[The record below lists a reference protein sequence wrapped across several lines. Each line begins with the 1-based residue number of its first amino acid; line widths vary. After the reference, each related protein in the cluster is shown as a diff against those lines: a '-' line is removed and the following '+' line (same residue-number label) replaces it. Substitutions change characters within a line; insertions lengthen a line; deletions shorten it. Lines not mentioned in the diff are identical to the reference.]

1 MLLSALG
8 EAQRIYTQYYMVY
21 RIVMSE
27 VLSVRID
34 EDLKE
39 RLSYLM
45 NRRKIVDR
53 SAYLRQLID
62 KALTEDLIDYLAEE
76 VKSKRISV
84 WKAASIA
91 QIPLRAMMTELAKR
105 DIPTYDE
112 QAFREDLR
120 FVEGN

>member
-1 MLLSALG
+1 VIDMA
-8 EAQRIYTQYYMVY
+8 
-21 RIVMSE
+21 E

-45 NRRKIVDR
+45 DRRKIVDR

-62 KALTEDLIDYLAEE
+62 RALTEDLLDYLADE

-91 QIPLRAMMTELAKR
+91 EIPLRAMMTELAKR
-105 DIPTYDE
+105 DVHTYDE
-112 QAFREDLR
+112 RALREDLR
-120 FVEGN
+120 FVEGH

>member
-1 MLLSALG
+1 MIKMA
-8 EAQRIYTQYYMVY
+8 
-21 RIVMSE
+21 E

-45 NRRKIVDR
+45 DRRKIVDR
-53 SAYLRQLID
+53 SAYLRRLID
-62 KALTEDLIDYLAEE
+62 RALTEDLLDYLAEKVE
-76 VKSKRISV
+76 SKRISV

-91 QIPLRAMMTELAKR
+91 EIPLRAMMTELAKR

-120 FVEGN
+120 FLEGH

>member
-1 MLLSALG
+1 MSL
-8 EAQRIYTQYYMVY
+8 YTQYYMVY
-21 RIVMSE
+21 MIDMTE

-45 NRRKIVDR
+45 DHRKIVDR

-62 KALTEDLIDYLAEE
+62 RALTEDLLDYLADE

-91 QIPLRAMMTELAKR
+91 EIPWRAMVNELAKR
-105 DIPTYDE
+105 DVPTYDE

-120 FVEGN
+120 FLEEH